1 MKESIWAGLAA
12 AGALWLL
19 TLSLLRPAAR
29 IEPARV
35 SVSSEPAE
43 SGEAEDSGPAETVGK
58 AEEAPDAGGAGSGSD
73 AARTVSVLMDGAV
86 RTVRLDDYLTGVLLA
101 EMPPSFEPEALAAQA
116 VAARTIARGKMDRP
130 KHENACVCGQ
140 SDCCQAYLDEEAARE
155 KYGAD
160 YEKWA
165 GKARG
170 AVEETDGLVIRCG
183 GELIDAVYFSSAGGA
198 TEPAAAVW
206 GAEVPYLQSVESPD
220 GGERFEEETR
230 VGIDAFRA
238 AILRQTPEA
247 RLDGGPAGWF
257 GALRR
262 SAGGGVAELEI
273 GGAAY
278 SGTRLRSLFS
288 LRSTKFTVAIEGD
301 EIVFETSGSGHRVG
315 MSQYGAQAM
324 ALEGATY
331 REILTHYY
339 QGVEIGP

>member
-19 TLSLLRPAAR
+19 TLALLRPAAR
-29 IEPARV
+29 IEPARAAV
-35 SVSSEPAE
+35 PAEPVE
-43 SGEAEDSGPAETVGK
+43 SGEISGPAEAAGK
-58 AEEAPDAGGAGSGSD
+58 GGEAPDGGAGSASD
-73 AARTVSVLMDGAV
+73 AARTVSVLLDGAV
-86 RTVRLDDYLTGVLLA
+86 RSIRLDDYLTGVLLA
-101 EMPPSFEPEALAAQA
+101 EMPPLFETEALAAQA
-116 VAARTIARGKMDRP
+116 VAARTVVQRKMDRP
-130 KHENACVCGQ
+130 KHENACVCGR
-140 SDCCQAYLDEEAARE
+140 SDCCQAYLDEAAARE

-160 YEKWA
+160 YEKWEA
-165 GKARG
+165 KARG
-170 AVEETDGLVIRCG
+170 AVEETDGLVIRYG

-206 GAEVPYLQSVESPD
+206 GAEVPYLQSVDSPD
-220 GGERFEEETR
+220 AGERFEEETR
-230 VGIDAFRA
+230 VGTDAFRA

-273 GGAAY
+273 GGVAY
-278 SGTRLRSLFS
+278 SGTGLRSLFS
-288 LRSTKFTVAIEGD
+288 LRSTKFAVAIEGD

-324 ALEGATY
+324 ALEGATF

>member
-1 MKESIWAGLAA
+1 MKESIFAGLAA
-12 AGALWLL
+12 AAALWLL
-19 TLSLLRPAAR
+19 TLSLLRPAAQTETAR
-29 IEPARV
+29 LSAPA
-35 SVSSEPAE
+35 EPAE
-43 SGEAEDSGPAETVGK
+43 SSVPAGNVPAE
-58 AEEAPDAGGAGSGSD
+58 PAGNAGTPPEDGNRYAGSD
-73 AARTVSVLMDGAV
+73 AARTIPVLLDGTA
-86 RTVRLDDYLTGVLLA
+86 RPVRLDDYLTGVLLA

-116 VAARTIARGKMDRP
+116 VAARTIALGKLDRP
-130 KHENACVCGQ
+130 KHDDACVCGQ
-140 SDCCQAYLDEEAARE
+140 SDCCQAYLDEAAARE

-165 GKARG
+165 EKARG
-170 AVEETDGLVIRCG
+170 AVEETDGLVIRYG

-220 GGERFEEETR
+220 AEERFEDETR
-230 VGIDAFRA
+230 VGAGAFRA

-257 GALRR
+257 GATRR

-273 GGAAY
+273 GGVPY
-278 SGTRLRSLFS
+278 TGTRLRSLFS

-324 ALEGATY
+324 ALAGSTF